1 MAILSNLALIPT
13 ILGEFGAGIFSLVF
27 FVLAIALVSST
38 VKIVPQGYQFTVEQF
53 GRYTRT
59 LHPGISFLLPFVET
73 VGHKISIM
81 ESVFDV
87 PRQEVITRDNAMVS
101 CDAVV
106 FTQVYDAAKAAYEVE
121 NLRMAISN
129 LVLTNLR
136 TVIGSMELD
145 EVLSQRDTIN
155 GKLLHTIDAATTP
168 WGVKV
173 VRIEIKDITPPA
185 NLSEAMARQMK
196 AERDK
201 RADITEAEGSR
212 AAAILRAEGLKQA
225 TILEAEARKEAAF
238 RDAEARERSAEA
250 EANATK
256 AVSEA
261 IASGDVQA
269 INYFLAQKY
278 IEAFGKLASSPQ
290 QRTVIVPADMASLAG
305 AVEGIKTLIDSSKT
319 SADNSTSIP
328 SVKK

>member
-1 MAILSNLALIPT
+1 MESSIFAIAM
-13 ILGEFGAGIFSLVF
+13 V
-27 FVLAIALVSST
+27 VLAIAFVSST
-38 VKIVPQGYQFTVEQF
+38 VKIVPQGYQYTVEKF
-53 GRYTRT
+53 GRLSRT
-59 LHPGISFLLPFVET
+59 LNPGISFLIPFVENI
-73 VGHKISIM
+73 GHKISVM

-121 NLRMAISN
+121 NLRLAVIN

-136 TVIGSMELD
+136 TVVGSLELD
-145 EVLSQRDTIN
+145 EVLSQRDQIN
-155 GKLLHTIDAATTP
+155 SRLLSTIDAATTP

-185 NLSEAMARQMK
+185 NLIESMARQMK
-196 AERDK
+196 AERDR

-238 RDAEARERSAEA
+238 RDAEGRERAAEA
-250 EANATK
+250 EANATTM
-256 AVSEA
+256 VSKA
-261 IASGDVQA
+261 IASGDIQA
-269 INYFLAQKY
+269 VNYFLAQKY
-278 IEAFGKLASSPQ
+278 IEAFGQLATSPQ
-290 QRTVIVPADMASLAG
+290 QRTVIIPTDLASLAG
-305 AVEGIKTLIDSSKT
+305 SVEGVKALLEGAPKGSVPPIKK
-319 SADNSTSIP
+319 A
-328 SVKK
+328 

>member
-1 MAILSNLALIPT
+1 MESA
-13 ILGEFGAGIFSLVF
+13 VF
-27 FVLAIALVSST
+27 TLTFLVLAGVFVAST
-38 VKIVPQGYQFTVEQF
+38 IKIVPQGYQFTVERF
-53 GRYTRT
+53 GRFTNILT
-59 LHPGISFLLPFVET
+59 PGLNFLIPFVDS
-73 VGHKISIM
+73 VGRKISMM

-87 PRQEVITRDNAMVS
+87 PRQEVITKDNAMVS

-121 NLRMAISN
+121 NLRLAIIN
-129 LVLTNLR
+129 LALTNLR

-145 EVLSQRDTIN
+145 EVLSQRDMIN
-155 GKLLHTIDAATTP
+155 AKLLTTIDAATTP

-185 NLSEAMARQMK
+185 NLTEAMARQMK

-212 AAAILRAEGLKQA
+212 QAAILRAEGLKQS

-238 RDAEARERSAEA
+238 RDAEARERAAEA

-256 AVSEA
+256 MVSEA
-261 IASGDVQA
+261 IAQGDIQA
-269 INYFLAQKY
+269 VNYFLAQKY
-278 IEAFGKLASSPQ
+278 IEAFGNLATSPQ
-290 QRTVIVPADMASLAG
+290 QRTVIIPADLSSLAG
-305 AVEGIKTLIDSSKT
+305 AVEGVKALLDSKPE
-319 SADNSTSIP
+319 A
-328 SVKK
+328 KK

>member
-1 MAILSNLALIPT
+1 MESTVFTLTFLVL
-13 ILGEFGAGIFSLVF
+13 AGIFV
-27 FVLAIALVSST
+27 AST
-38 VKIVPQGYQFTVEQF
+38 IKIVPQGYQFTVERF
-53 GRYTRT
+53 GRFTNILT
-59 LHPGISFLLPFVET
+59 PGLNFLIPFVDNI
-73 VGHKISIM
+73 GRKISMM

-87 PRQEVITRDNAMVS
+87 PRQEVITKDNAMVS

-121 NLRMAISN
+121 NLRLAIIN
-129 LVLTNLR
+129 LALTNLR

-145 EVLSQRDTIN
+145 EVLSQRDMIN
-155 GKLLHTIDAATTP
+155 AKLLSTIDAATTP

-185 NLSEAMARQMK
+185 NLTEAMARQMK

-212 AAAILRAEGLKQA
+212 QAAILRAEGLKQS

-238 RDAEARERSAEA
+238 RDAEARERAAEA

-256 AVSEA
+256 MVSEA
-261 IASGDVQA
+261 IAQGDIQA
-269 INYFLAQKY
+269 VNYFLAQKY
-278 IEAFGKLASSPQ
+278 IEAFGNLATSPQ
-290 QRTVIVPADMASLAG
+290 QRTVIIPADLASLAG
-305 AVEGIKTLIDSSKT
+305 AVEGVKTLLEAKT
-319 SADNSTSIP
+319 EA
-328 SVKK
+328 KK

>member
-1 MAILSNLALIPT
+1 MELTN
-13 ILGEFGAGIFSLVF
+13 FFSLAIVF
-27 FVLAIALVSST
+27 LAFVFISSA
-38 VKIVPQGYQFTVEQF
+38 VKIVPQGYQFTVERF
-53 GRYTRT
+53 GRFTRI
-59 LHPGISFLLPFVET
+59 LHPGIAFLVPFMDNIGRKV
-73 VGHKISIM
+73 SIM
-81 ESVFDV
+81 ESVFDI

-121 NLRMAISN
+121 DIRLAIIN

-136 TVIGSMELD
+136 TVVGSLELD
-145 EVLSQRDTIN
+145 EILSQRDMIN
-155 GKLLHTIDAATTP
+155 GKLLQTIDAATTP

-185 NLSEAMARQMK
+185 NLIEAMARQMK

-201 RADITEAEGSR
+201 RADITEAEGAR

-225 TILEAEARKEAAF
+225 AILEAEARKEAAF

-250 EANATK
+250 EATATTM
-256 AVSEA
+256 VSKA
-261 IASGDVQA
+261 IAEGDIQA
-269 INYFLAQKY
+269 VNYFLSQKY

-290 QRTVIVPADMASLAG
+290 QRTVIVPTDFSSISGVMESMKA
-305 AVEGIKTLIDSSKT
+305 IID
-319 SADNSTSIP
+319 
-328 SVKK
+328 KK

>member
-1 MAILSNLALIPT
+1 MESSIFALAML
-13 ILGEFGAGIFSLVF
+13 
-27 FVLAIALVSST
+27 VLAIAFVSST
-38 VKIVPQGYQFTVEQF
+38 IKIVPQGYQYTVEKF
-53 GRYTRT
+53 GRLSRT
-59 LHPGISFLLPFVET
+59 LNPGISFLIPFIENI
-73 VGHKISIM
+73 GHKISVM

-121 NLRMAISN
+121 NLRLAVIN

-136 TVIGSMELD
+136 TVVGSLELD
-145 EVLSQRDTIN
+145 EVLSQRDQIN
-155 GKLLHTIDAATTP
+155 SKLLSTIDAATTP

-185 NLSEAMARQMK
+185 NLIESMARQMK
-196 AERDK
+196 AERDR

-238 RDAEARERSAEA
+238 RDAEGRERAAEA
-250 EANATK
+250 EANATTM
-256 AVSEA
+256 VSKA
-261 IASGDVQA
+261 IASGDIQA

-278 IEAFGKLASSPQ
+278 IEAFGQLASSPQ
-290 QRTVIVPADMASLAG
+290 QRTVIIPTDLASLAG
-305 AVEGIKTLIDSSKT
+305 SVEGIKALL
-319 SADNSTSIP
+319 DNSSNN
-328 SVKK
+328 SVPPIKKG

>member
-1 MAILSNLALIPT
+1 M
-13 ILGEFGAGIFSLVF
+13 V
-27 FVLAIALVSST
+27 VLAIAFVSST
-38 VKIVPQGYQFTVEQF
+38 VKIVPQGYQYTVEKF
-53 GRYTRT
+53 GRLSRT
-59 LHPGISFLLPFVET
+59 LNPGISFLIPFVENI
-73 VGHKISIM
+73 GHKISVM

-121 NLRMAISN
+121 NLRLAVIN

-136 TVIGSMELD
+136 TVVGSLELD
-145 EVLSQRDTIN
+145 EVLSQRDQIN
-155 GKLLHTIDAATTP
+155 SRLLSTIDAATTP

-185 NLSEAMARQMK
+185 NLIESMARQMK
-196 AERDK
+196 AERDR

-238 RDAEARERSAEA
+238 RDAEGRERAAEA
-250 EANATK
+250 EANATTM
-256 AVSEA
+256 VSKA
-261 IASGDVQA
+261 IASGDIQA
-269 INYFLAQKY
+269 VNYFLAQKY
-278 IEAFGKLASSPQ
+278 IEAFGQLATSPQ
-290 QRTVIVPADMASLAG
+290 QRTVIIPTDLASLAG
-305 AVEGIKTLIDSSKT
+305 SVEGVKALLEGAPKGSVPPIKK
-319 SADNSTSIP
+319 A
-328 SVKK
+328 